1 MNEQINMSI
10 PMEEMLRQQIYDA
23 LQGKV
28 VESILAQAKF
38 NNDDNYWRNM
48 LEGHSFKVDE
58 KILSKLHNLFIEVK
72 QKLNYTEMIDFYV
85 TGDPSVN
92 AFAVAAPEKG
102 KPHIINVNSAL
113 VQLMTDD
120 ELKFVI
126 GHEIGH
132 LINKNAELSKLIYF
146 VFPEKSNQP
155 VILQYKIRL
164 WNHLS
169 ELSADRF
176 GFLAVPDLK
185 TCITAFFKMSSG
197 LDFDRVDMK
206 VEAFIEENMKR
217 LEYFKKDQG
226 VNIKSLS

>member
-1 MNEQINMSI
+1 MRAIDGTYL
-10 PMEEMLRQQIYDA
+10 PATGGTY
-23 LQGKV
+23 
-28 VESILAQAKF
+28 
-38 NNDDNYWRNM
+38 
-48 LEGHSFKVDE
+48 
-58 KILSKLHNLFIEVK
+58 LSA
-72 QKLNYTEMIDFYV
+72 
-85 TGDPSVN
+85 TGGTPRASR
-92 AFAVAAPEKG
+92 A
-102 KPHIINVNSAL
+102 
-113 VQLMTDD
+113 
-120 ELKFVI
+120 
-126 GHEIGH
+126 
-132 LINKNAELSKLIYF
+132 NKNAELSKLIYF